1 MCTESNDIM
10 PLEALIG
17 RVIMKLATLLAAVL
31 GMGFLG
37 VKVISPASAE
47 PPVPIPVQ
55 DQAKLLESP
64 DPQLAANKK
73 LCYDMYRVVLQAGQ
87 WKRAKEFIAKDY
99 IQHNPNVVNGRD
111 ALEKFIQG
119 SRPELPVEPVLH
131 LPLISMVAERDRVVL
146 AFVRPR
152 KDADGNTYYSSWFD
166 MFRIKDGKI
175 VEHWDP
181 AEKSPEALKFNPNT
195 NRVEK

>member
-1 MCTESNDIM
+1 MRITSI
-10 PLEALIG
+10 
-17 RVIMKLATLLAAVL
+17 LAAIL
-31 GMGFLG
+31 GVGFLG
-37 VKVISPASAE
+37 VKVISPAEAT
-47 PPVPIPVQ
+47 PPVPIPVE

-73 LCYDMYRVVLQAGQ
+73 LCYDMYRTLLQAGQ
-87 WKRAKEFIAKDY
+87 WKRAKEFIADDY
-99 IQHNPNVVNGRD
+99 IQHNPNVVNGRE

-119 SRPELPVEPVLH
+119 SRPEKPVEPVLH
-131 LPLISMVAERDRVVL
+131 LPLVSIVAERDRVVL

-166 MFRIKDGKI
+166 MFRIENGKI
-175 VEHWDP
+175 AEHWDP

-195 NRVEK
+195 NSLNK